1 MLLLIGGL
9 CAQSDAQ
16 WYLLVQ
22 VRFEYE
28 FHDEEGK
35 WFRAHGN
42 EVKRLLL
49 LKKWQMYLR
58 YPRAPVPAASRAAG
72 TSCNLCLYWDAPGGH
87 ERL

>member
-1 MLLLIGGL
+1 MLLLIGAR

-16 WYLLVQ
+16 WCLLVQ

-42 EVKRLLL
+42 EVQRLFL
-49 LKKWQMYLR
+49 LKRVAYVTQVSQS
-58 YPRAPVPAASRAAG
+58 ACASSKQGCRTKLQYVLTLG
-72 TSCNLCLYWDAPGGH
+72 CTTQP
-87 ERL
+87 

>member
-9 CAQSDAQ
+9 CAQSDAH
-16 WYLLVQ
+16 WCLLVQ

-42 EVKRLLL
+42 EVQRLLL
-49 LKKWQMYLR
+49 LKEVADVSQISQSTC
-58 YPRAPVPAASRAAG
+58 ASSKQGCRNKLQSVLTLG
-72 TSCNLCLYWDAPGGH
+72 CTRRP
-87 ERL
+87 